1 MLQTINWKLP
11 AQKKRI
17 FPAIGSTTRVHLYT
31 IVRRWNARN
40 SLDKT
45 YSLLIKG
52 KGKWITLNRLWSSL
66 SNIKEN
72 KKKTADYFFKQLI
85 ERQTG
90 SVQTFCGWKQELTAL
105 HTPNFF
111 EWRTPQR
118 DFVLTIL
125 IITYDY
131 RYLSFRSREI
141 LLYLYYE
148 WY

>member
-1 MLQTINWKLP
+1 MHVKKSLLCRSSSKMLRTINWKLP

-72 KKKTADYFFKQLI
+72 KKK
-85 ERQTG
+85 
-90 SVQTFCGWKQELTAL
+90 
-105 HTPNFF
+105 P
-111 EWRTPQR
+111 
-118 DFVLTIL
+118 L
-125 IITYDY
+125 IISLNSWLKD
-131 RYLSFRSREI
+131 RRAVFKLSVAENRNWPLCTRRIFLNEGHHSEI
-141 LLYLYYE
+141 LS
-148 WY
+148 WRF